1 MKVSEALMPAPR
13 LIIPAHGKA
22 EGLHHLYMEH
32 IKAVASPV
40 HLDEKTA
47 ASIPMRSMPSSIS
60 TRKPFS
66 SNYPTLM
73 MESSRPGCS
82 TPW

>member
-32 IKAVASPV
+32 IKAVASMV
-40 HLDEKTA
+40 HLGEKMAT
-47 ASIPMRSMPSSIS
+47 SILDVQH
-60 TRKPFS
+60 TVL
-66 SNYPTLM
+66 NLHL
-73 MESSRPGCS
+73 
-82 TPW
+82 